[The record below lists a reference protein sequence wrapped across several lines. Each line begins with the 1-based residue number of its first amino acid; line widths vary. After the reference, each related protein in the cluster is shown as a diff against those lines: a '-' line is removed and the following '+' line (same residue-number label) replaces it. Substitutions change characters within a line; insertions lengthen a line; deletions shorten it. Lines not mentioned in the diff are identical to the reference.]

1 MHNISFNDGMEEIMI
16 NNDSARVIRWNPT
29 DSHFS
34 KRYFEFID
42 YIEDLYA
49 RVQGVS
55 KEIEGIQAEA
65 GTVKIS
71 ETDNTEAIRSAAA
84 TLASLSAELSEML
97 DKTFN
102 APISE
107 IAFRGANPLS
117 PTKDGHFLFDNF
129 LTAIAPVVSA
139 SVEEAN
145 KAAQKRIAKYT
156 APVKQMAKGK
166 RINAAQ

>member
-1 MHNISFNDGMEEIMI
+1 MHNINFNDGLEEIMI
-16 NNDSARVIRWNPT
+16 NNDTSRVIRWNPT

-34 KRYFEFID
+34 KRYFDFMD
-42 YIEDLYA
+42 YIEALYA
-49 RVQGVS
+49 RVQGIS
-55 KEIEGIQAEA
+55 KEIEAVSG
-65 GTVKIS
+65 
-71 ETDNTEAIRSAAA
+71 TEAAMEASNTDAIRGTAA
-84 TLASLSAELSEML
+84 TLAALGAELSEML

-156 APVKQMAKGK
+156 APVKQLAKSK
-166 RINAAQ
+166 RASAAQ

>member
-49 RVQGVS
+49 RVQGIS
-55 KEIEGIQAEA
+55 KEIEGIQPEVATAEA
-65 GTVKIS
+65 A
-71 ETDNTEAIRSAAA
+71 NTEAIRSAAA
-84 TLASLSAELSEML
+84 TLASLGAELSDML

-129 LTAIAPVVSA
+129 LAAIAPVVSA

-156 APVKQMAKGK
+156 APVKQLAKGK
-166 RINAAQ
+166 RTGAAQ